1 MKKYFELLGWNLK
14 ILYLCSKQSNRITM
28 EDKKRIVKFQKELW
42 QDLRIQTHITGL
54 DRLLYGGLCLRK
66 EPYFILIKG
75 AADTEKTAFGL
86 QMLYGIAQSLKD
98 EKIKFEKPEAYFYST
113 YNSKSYLNNMS
124 VNAFIS
130 TCMRQFQRRNLHQDR
145 HVLSSAFTNLL
156 FKTDDLIG
164 ASHISSE
171 IDPLPLSEIKNNPDG
186 LIVEGAM
193 YYNVRTEALH
203 IRNSQK
209 RDDKRNMV
217 YTRKHNTINDYC
229 EDKGPDTKNPIDIPK
244 NLEDMIGIKMAKLH
258 IKDKQVPSS
267 INIYPSAKLVGIELK
282 AYSNHMMRRIKEKM
296 DVYRKDKIVFIL
308 IVDEHTSVF
317 DDNADMIIDLS
328 SEYADDY
335 LSYYFK
341 ITKSRLQDTY
351 LGYHQ
356 YKRREYGI
364 DVFPSVFSYIQQRWY
379 FKRGLLY
386 THSNVISERFFEYLD
401 RKRFQKAKDISFSD
415 YIEHRDEY
423 KKWCYNEIYQP
434 DTMNVLSYDL
444 LSRIMIGEPA
454 SGNNQSENIYGNV
467 GSVTGIIGEGNTYK
481 RFLTFGSAFST
492 TLDKEHVLMLLFNKE
507 ENTIRRRLSCPA
519 RLLRKK
525 HKDNDGCMGC
535 YEHIHFMNIPMGA
548 ITPEEFLYY
557 FDRQL
562 WNKYE
567 NGKKIK
573 RVIVDDLQI
582 IDYCYPKLS
591 KDPLFLS
598 AIMYVCREHGVA
610 LYLLCDTH
618 CNLRNPL
625 RAMADNVIITEKT
638 GQGKPRVYIERYA
651 GYSITP
657 GKMFCGEVNNV
668 EELFVCRDR
677 YNEKG
682 DRILNSGNFSIDSTV
697 ISDVKEADIKNYWK
711 K

>member
-1 MKKYFELLGWNLK
+1 MAN
-14 ILYLCSKQSNRITM
+14 
-28 EDKKRIVKFQKELW
+28 QKEPKKPW
-42 QDLRIQTHITGL
+42 QEQRVQTHITGL
-54 DRLLYGGLCLRK
+54 DRLLYGGLCLGS

-98 EKIKFEKPEAYFYST
+98 EDMKYENPEAYFSST
-113 YNSKSYLNNMS
+113 FNSKKYLENMS

-130 TCMRQFQRRNLHQDR
+130 TCMRQFQKKNLHQNLDR
-145 HVLSSAFTNLL
+145 HVLSSPFTNLL

-171 IDPLPLSEIKNNPDG
+171 IDPLPFSEIKNNPDG

-193 YYNVRTEALH
+193 YYNVRTETLH

-209 RDDKRNMV
+209 RDDWRNMV
-217 YTRKHNTINDYC
+217 YKRKHDTINDYC
-229 EDKGPDTKNPIDIPK
+229 EDKLSDPNNPMK
-244 NLEDMIGIKMAKLH
+244 LTVSLEKMIGIKMVKLH
-258 IKDKQVPSS
+258 VEEKREPLL
-267 INIYPSAKLVGIELK
+267 INFNPSARLIGIELK
-282 AYSNHMMRRIKEKM
+282 AYSKHKM
-296 DVYRKDKIVFIL
+296 KKIKDKIDLLKGGKNVFIL
-308 IVDEHTSVF
+308 IVDEHTPNF
-317 DDNADMIIDLS
+317 DDDADMIIDLS

-364 DVFPSVFSYIQQRWY
+364 EVFPSVFSYVQQRWY

-401 RKRFQKAKDISFSD
+401 RKRFQKATEMSFSD

-423 KKWCYNEIYQP
+423 KKWCYDEIYQP
-434 DTMNVLSYDL
+434 NTMNVLSYDL
-444 LSRIMIGEPA
+444 LSRILIGEPA
-454 SGNNQSENIYGNV
+454 SANDQSENIYGNV

-481 RFLTFGSAFST
+481 RFLTFGAAFST

-507 ENTIRRRLSCPA
+507 ENTIRRRLPCPA

-525 HKDNDGCMGC
+525 HKDNDGCMRC

-557 FDRQL
+557 FD
-562 WNKYE
+562 
-567 NGKKIK
+567 
-573 RVIVDDLQI
+573 
-582 IDYCYPKLS
+582 
-591 KDPLFLS
+591 
-598 AIMYVCREHGVA
+598 
-610 LYLLCDTH
+610 
-618 CNLRNPL
+618 
-625 RAMADNVIITEKT
+625 
-638 GQGKPRVYIERYA
+638 
-651 GYSITP
+651 
-657 GKMFCGEVNNV
+657 
-668 EELFVCRDR
+668 
-677 YNEKG
+677 
-682 DRILNSGNFSIDSTV
+682 
-697 ISDVKEADIKNYWK
+697 
-711 K
+711 

>member
-1 MKKYFELLGWNLK
+1 MAN
-14 ILYLCSKQSNRITM
+14 
-28 EDKKRIVKFQKELW
+28 QKEPKKPW
-42 QDLRIQTHITGL
+42 QEQRVQTHITGL
-54 DRLLYGGLCLRK
+54 DRLLYGGLCLGS

-98 EKIKFEKPEAYFYST
+98 EDMKYENPEAYFSST
-113 YNSKSYLNNMS
+113 FNSKKYLENMS

-130 TCMRQFQRRNLHQDR
+130 TCMRQFQKKNLHQNLDR
-145 HVLSSAFTNLL
+145 HVLSSPFTNLL

-171 IDPLPLSEIKNNPDG
+171 IDPLPFSEIKNNPDG

-193 YYNVRTEALH
+193 YYNVRTETLH

-209 RDDKRNMV
+209 RDDWRNMV
-217 YTRKHNTINDYC
+217 YKRKHDTINDYC
-229 EDKGPDTKNPIDIPK
+229 EDKLSDPNNPMK
-244 NLEDMIGIKMAKLH
+244 LTVSLEKMIGIKMVKLH
-258 IKDKQVPSS
+258 VEEKREPLL
-267 INIYPSAKLVGIELK
+267 INFNPYARLISIELK
-282 AYSNHMMRRIKEKM
+282 AYSKHKM
-296 DVYRKDKIVFIL
+296 KKIKDKIDLLKGGKNVFIL
-308 IVDEHTSVF
+308 IVDEHTPNF
-317 DDNADMIIDLS
+317 DDDADMIIDLS

-364 DVFPSVFSYIQQRWY
+364 EVFPSVFSYVQQRWY

-401 RKRFQKAKDISFSD
+401 RKKFQKATEISFSD

-444 LSRIMIGEPA
+444 LSRILIGEPA
-454 SGNNQSENIYGNV
+454 SVNNQSDNIYGNV

-481 RFLTFGSAFST
+481 RFLTFGAAFST

-507 ENTIRRRLSCPA
+507 ENTIRRRLPCPA

-525 HKDNDGCMGC
+525 HKDNDGCMRC

-562 WNKYE
+562 RNGYE
-567 NGKKIK
+567 EGKKIK
-573 RVIVDDLQI
+573 RVIIDDLQI
-582 IDYCYPKLS
+582 LDYCYPKLS
-591 KDPLFLS
+591 KDPLFLP

-638 GQGKPRVYIERYA
+638 SQGKPRVYIERYA

-657 GKMFCGEVNNV
+657 SKMFCGEVDNV

-682 DRILNSGNFSIDSTV
+682 DRIQNSGNFSIDTTV
-697 ISDVKEADIKNYWK
+697 IRDVKEADIKNYWDNICHNYEK
-711 K
+711 KN